1 MILSISSVASTS
13 AQNQDFEWYIY
24 KGTPFTATGST
35 ARVQVKEGMRV
46 GIRPVARSKD
56 YYIVTEDAP
65 KKLFKINRQRATKI
79 AANGKR
85 IKRVIL
91 QGDQPTEKTRE
102 ILEDAATQKFD
113 APRFK
118 PLGTVRNEAFGRSTD
133 EAFGVDTKNY
143 QWRVVRD
150 PEYLVQTNKRPIKLR
165 RGDKIGMR
173 FGRPSQGGKLVDLNG
188 MYETISTAEYDRIAS
203 DLPVMPKGRWPQT
216 IVTPEMI
223 KEYQLNK
230 ERQRV
235 RERNDKEKEQR
246 AQDAAERNAAR
257 EAKQKREEEQK
268 QRRILDAKENNEIVQ
283 QVAEVARQETA
294 KVEQTKEERRAKA
307 GLKDEDLRSVK
318 AGKMKPLEES
328 LDEEE
333 VDDDADFGDDIEGE
347 VTRTSE
353 TEKEERAA
361 DNSTE
366 KLKVAARKKAEEN
379 SLRMADAYKA
389 AREAAADDADELAAL
404 KDEFNADGRTLKAA
418 DTSDEDKAA
427 IIAKWE
433 AKTSEESE
441 PEEEEDPEAV
451 QGEEE
456 EDPEAGGEEE
466 EEDPDADP
474 DAEDEDPE
482 ADPDAEEED
491 PDAEGED
498 QDADGK
504 EEGDEDFDE
513 EDPDADPDA
522 EDEEFEEDGDFDE
535 EDPDAD
541 PDAEDEDHDADPDAD
556 PDAEFEEDEDFEPAV
571 DADLDEMDDLEEPQL
586 DEDSTDI
593 ANSLRDNPDA
603 EDFDDDDA
611 IHDLSDVDEED
622 IGAGKGEGEEEEP
635 TPPKDA
641 PKKPKPEPAADEE
654 DPLDVEEE
662 ADDAADADLPKPAGV
677 KDTQTVEEGDLLTF
691 HDDTKLKR
699 RFVLL
704 EMKPSAQSDRIIEY
718 TLWDFDSKPETYRMV
733 RVNEA
738 RGQNILK
745 FADKVGQVT
754 PKEFT
759 AAQDMQDSLE
769 LDKTAI
775 KS

>member
-65 KKLFKINRQRATKI
+65 KKLFKITKQRATKI
-79 AANGKR
+79 ASTGKH

-102 ILEDAATQKFD
+102 VLEDAATQKFD
-113 APRFK
+113 AARFK

-150 PEYLVQTNKRPIKLR
+150 PEYIVQTNKRPIKLR
-165 RGDKIGMR
+165 RGDKVGMR

-188 MYETISTAEYDRIAS
+188 MYETISTAEYDRLAS

-216 IVTPEMI
+216 VITPEMI

-246 AQDAAERNAAR
+246 AQEAAERSAIR
-257 EAKQKREEEQK
+257 EAKQKRDDEIK

-307 GLKDEDLRSVK
+307 GLKDEDLRTVK

-389 AREAAADDADELAAL
+389 ARDAANEDEDELASL
-404 KDEFNADGRTLKAA
+404 KEEFNADTRTLKAA
-418 DTSDEDKAA
+418 GTSDEDKAA

-433 AKTSEESE
+433 AKTSEEEE
-441 PEEEEDPEAV
+441 PEEEE
-451 QGEEE
+451 E
-456 EDPEAGGEEE
+456 EDPAGGEEE
-466 EEDPDADP
+466 EEEVDADA
-474 DAEDEDPE
+474 DAEE
-482 ADPDAEEED
+482 EEED
-491 PDAEGED
+491 PDGEGED
-498 QDADGK
+498 QDADVS

-513 EDPDADPDA
+513 EEEPEADPDLDS

-535 EDPDAD
+535 EGTDTGEGEGDEEESAD
-541 PDAEDEDHDADPDAD
+541 
-556 PDAEFEEDEDFEPAV
+556 DEDFEPSV
-571 DADLDEMDDLEEPQL
+571 DGDLDDMDDLEEPKL

-593 ANSLRDNPDA
+593 AKSLRDNPDA
-603 EDFDDDDA
+603 VDFDEDDTVT
-611 IHDLSDVDEED
+611 DLADV
-622 IGAGKGEGEEEEP
+622 EEEEIGAEKGDGDEAP

-641 PKKPKPEPAADEE
+641 PKKPTKPADDEE
-654 DPLDVEEE
+654 DPLDVDGEP
-662 ADDAADADLPKPAGV
+662 DDAADVELPKPAGV